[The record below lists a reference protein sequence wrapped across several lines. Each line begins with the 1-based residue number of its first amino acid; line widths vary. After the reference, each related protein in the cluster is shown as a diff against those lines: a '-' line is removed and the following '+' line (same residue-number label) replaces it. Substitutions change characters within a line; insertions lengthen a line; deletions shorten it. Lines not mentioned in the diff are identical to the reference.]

1 MSLTS
6 FVHPYKACGAAA
18 GPLDRVFTPRWEG
31 LLIPP
36 NHTRRGLSLAP
47 LSWAAE
53 VFPRPN
59 PLGVGC
65 GFQSAWWEALGVHRD
80 RDFERSV
87 RYWVPRYPIHCFFFF
102 PLFQTKL
109 SFSSSSFLCF

>member
-36 NHTRRGLSLAP
+36 TTPAEAPHSPHFRGP
-47 LSWAAE
+47 
-53 VFPRPN
+53 
-59 PLGVGC
+59 
-65 GFQSAWWEALGVHRD
+65 QK
-80 RDFERSV
+80 
-87 RYWVPRYPIHCFFFF
+87 FF
-102 PLFQTKL
+102 PDPTL
-109 SFSSSSFLCF
+109 